1 MIGFIRRNFVNR
13 LIMSPMLKNS
23 KNRLIS
29 FWNTKCNWS
38 WLEDDLLESFP
49 ALILLCKTIQGEERK
64 IKCQAIKVY
73 TFCWQNWNQEF
84 TSSQRSTTGNPW
96 QDRQKHFR
104 LTPRC
109 NIFLSVIRIIPN
121 YRNGRCRSKTHLC
134 THTQSLYHPFTEE
147 TYLFSYILKI
157 STEKMVWY
165 TEEDSMSTSTTNRK
179 SWLFYTQNFENSKY
193 VLAFYHHLSNWEYTA
208 QLLLL
213 KSSQNQRISDLEKT
227 HKNY

>member
-38 WLEDDLLESFP
+38 WLEDYLLGSFP

-109 NIFLSVIRIIPN
+109 NIFFFFK
-121 YRNGRCRSKTHLC
+121 C
-134 THTQSLYHPFTEE
+134 
-147 TYLFSYILKI
+147 
-157 STEKMVWY
+157 
-165 TEEDSMSTSTTNRK
+165 D
-179 SWLFYTQNFENSKY
+179 
-193 VLAFYHHLSNWEYTA
+193 
-208 QLLLL
+208 
-213 KSSQNQRISDLEKT
+213 
-227 HKNY
+227 KNYSQLQKWTMQVWNTFMYTHSKPVTPIHRGNISLQLYLKDVYRENGMIYWRR